1 MQKPLVTCIIPAF
14 NGERYIESAIESVL
28 NQTFKNIEI
37 IIIDDGSTDNTPNL
51 IEKFNGKIRYIRQSN
66 SGSAV
71 ARNLGI
77 SKASGDF
84 IGFLDS
90 DDMWDK
96 NKILFQLECF
106 ENNPGIEACLC
117 NIKILNE
124 KEKGI
129 LDDQYVIVTP
139 YTVCSILIKT
149 ETVKKV
155 GYFNV
160 NLKFGEDTDW
170 FMRIRK
176 LDIPVKILKDTL
188 VYARLHK
195 DNLTNSFN
203 VRSRDEIFSKIKN
216 KLDERRNKII

>member
-1 MQKPLVTCIIPAF
+1 MKKPLVTCIIPVF
-14 NGERYIESAIESVL
+14 NGEKYIEAAIESVL
-28 NQTFKNIEI
+28 NQTYKNIEI
-37 IIIDDGSTDNTPNL
+37 IIVDDGSTDNTLNL
-51 IEKFNGKIRYIRQSN
+51 IEKFNGNVKYIRQSN
-66 SGSAV
+66 SGSGV

-96 NKILFQLECF
+96 NKILLQLECF
-106 ENNPGIEACLC
+106 DNNLEIEACLC
-117 NIKILNE
+117 NIKLINE
-124 KEKGI
+124 KETGI
-129 LDDQYVIVTP
+129 LDDEYVIVTP

-149 ETVKKV
+149 YALKKV
-155 GYFNV
+155 RLFNA

-176 LDIPVKILKDTL
+176 LEIPVKILKDTL

-203 VRSRDEIFSKIKN
+203 VRSREEIFSKIKN
-216 KLDERRNKII
+216 ELDKRRNKII